1 MNFNWRDGYSR
12 YRRYFVNIGRITRKV
27 PIQSLAWLSLSLIT
41 VTFFALAAIKPTLTT
56 IAQLT
61 REIKDKRE
69 ASQKL
74 QQKIN
79 AIVAAQ
85 KVYAKNVDLLPLL
98 DEALPEKNEFP
109 RLAFFLEELASSSGV
124 ELKSLDFEKI
134 TTKQKSTTT
143 NDKPLASS
151 LRISL
156 GVAGDFLKLKDF
168 LNGLESSRRVLKMEL
183 VSFSQVKKGEIGE
196 LSLQFVGRASF
207 GKGPQSK

>member
-1 MNFNWRDGYSR
+1 MSFNWRDGYSR

-74 QQKIN
+74 QQKID

-85 KVYAKNVDLLPLL
+85 KVYAKNVDLLLL
-98 DEALPEKNEFP
+98 LNEALPEKNEFP

-124 ELKSLDFEKI
+124 ELKSLNFEKI

-143 NDKPLASS
+143 YDQPLANS

-168 LNGLESSRRVLKMEL
+168 LNGLESSRRVIKMEL
-183 VSFSQVKKGEIGE
+183 VSFSQVKKGEIQE

>member
-1 MNFNWRDGYSR
+1 MSFNLRNGYNR
-12 YRRYFVNIGRITRKV
+12 YRRYFVNIGRIPRNV
-27 PIQSLAWLSLSLIT
+27 PIESFAWLPLSLIT
-41 VTFFALAAIKPTLTT
+41 VTFFALVAIRPTLTT

-79 AIVAAQ
+79 ATVAAQ

-98 DEALPEKNEFP
+98 DETLPEKNEFP
-109 RLAFFLEELASSSGV
+109 RLAFFLEELVSSSGV
-124 ELKSLDFEKI
+124 ELKSLNFEKI

-143 NDKPLASS
+143 YDQPLANS

-168 LNGLESSRRVLKMEL
+168 LNGLESSRRVIKMEL
-183 VSFSQVKKGEIGE
+183 VSFSQVKKGEIQE